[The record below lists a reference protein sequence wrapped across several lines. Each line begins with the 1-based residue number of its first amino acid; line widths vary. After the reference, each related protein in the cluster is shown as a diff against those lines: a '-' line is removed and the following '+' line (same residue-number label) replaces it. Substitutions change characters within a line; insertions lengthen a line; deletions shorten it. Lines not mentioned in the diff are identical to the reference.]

1 MHGLLKDIIPLEPV
15 NLLNNQNDNFALKYI
30 NDKTHYK
37 KINVGFKISIFPT
50 RKLLRI

>member
-37 KINVGFKISIFPT
+37 K
-50 RKLLRI
+50 KLMLDLKQAYFRQENC